1 MRMIFIGL
9 ILLTIF
15 LTACTQV
22 QITNFEECIAAGNP
36 AMESYPRQCKAG
48 DETFT
53 EVIEE
58 EVIPEEPEVVEEESG
73 VTETELSMHDSESD
87 CWIGYEGKVYDITD
101 WLPKHPGSALVIEPY
116 CGTSDDFESTFIG
129 KHGKSK
135 VEKLMQEGIYKG
147 DLS

>member
-9 ILLTIF
+9 VMLTIF
-15 LTACTQV
+15 LAACTSV

-48 DETFT
+48 DVTFT

-58 EVIPEEPEVVEEESG
+58 EVVPEELEVVEESG
-73 VTETELSMHDSESD
+73 VTETELNMHDSESD

-101 WLPKHPGSALVIEPY
+101 WLPEHPGSALVITPY
-116 CGTSDDFESTFIG
+116 CGTDDDFESSFIG
-129 KHGKSK
+129 QHSKSK

-147 DLS
+147 DLK